1 MTQPKICLFA
11 SVALL
16 AMACGQKP
24 DLAGRKENMSKNT
37 NLTQNGDA
45 DSTEVAVATFGAGCF
60 WCVEAVV
67 EQLDGVH
74 DVASG
79 YMGGNLPNPT
89 YDQVCSGSTGHAE
102 VVQVAFDPKRI
113 SYEELLEYFWKLHDP
128 TTLNRQGGDVGTQYR
143 SVIFYHSEEQ
153 REAAEKLKKA
163 KNEAMTFQ
171 DPIVTEI
178 TSADTFFKA
187 ENYHQ
192 DYYRLN
198 KQKGYCQAVIVP
210 KLDKLGLEK

>member
-60 WCVEAVV
+60 WCVEAVL
-67 EQLDGVH
+67 EQYDGVLK
-74 DVASG
+74 VSSG
-79 YMGGNLPNPT
+79 YMGGQVEKPT
-89 YDQVCSGSTGHAE
+89 YQQVCTGTSGHAE
-102 VVQVAFDPKRI
+102 VVQVTFDPQRI
-113 SYEELLEYFWKLHDP
+113 SYKKLLKHFWELHDP
-128 TTLNRQGGDVGTQYR
+128 TTLNRQGNDAGTQYR
-143 SVIFYHSEEQ
+143 SAIFYHSEEQ
-153 REAAEKLKKA
+153 REAAEKSKKIVDESGVF
-163 KNEAMTFQ
+163 KN
-171 DPIVTEI
+171 PIVTEI
-178 TSADTFFKA
+178 TKAGQYYKA
-187 ENYHQ
+187 EKYHQ

-198 KQKGYCQAVIVP
+198 KTQSYCQFVIAP